1 MTQAGERKQTAL
13 TDDHKESSLSIWCPC
28 DVTLAP
34 FAQGDDA
41 RPLNFK
47 IHHLLASRFSQ
58 LTNHSVFLSSAQLNA
73 CMIIAVAVLQLSQW
87 RYSDY
92 RNGGTPIYIT
102 LILTTLQYCQ
112 LVKSIPSVVS
122 HRDMSDR
129 VTADCPHCRNPLG
142 SAECFDSH
150 TVQRAKEHT
159 VSYKCLLC
167 AYGITKA
174 DRNRILRHLRTHTG
188 EKPFD
193 CPYCSY
199 AAAQKV
205 NIERHISAN
214 HAGELLSLFMSEA
227 AEWRP
232 HDHS

>member
-129 VTADCPHCRNPLG
+129 VTANMAAADCPRCRNPRG

-150 TVQRAKEHT
+150 TVQRARERN
-159 VSYKCLLC
+159 VRYKCLVCGYSTRVGRSRL
-167 AYGITKA
+167 
-174 DRNRILRHLRTHTG
+174 LPHVRTHTG
-188 EKPFD
+188 EKPFS
-193 CPYCSY
+193 CPYCSHT
-199 AAAQKV
+199 AAQEV
-205 NIERHISAN
+205 NIKAHISRN
-214 HAGELLSLFMSEA
+214 HGELSSLSLT
-227 AEWRP
+227 R
-232 HDHS
+232 